1 MAARSLIGLDSS
13 VSKIHDP
20 SRVVTQSAYLLFY
33 RRRSSGPLGGP
44 RFQEILTN
52 FDNSLE
58 PSEDELAGSGEGQ
71 SLDANSSLRGSSGAL
86 TGVGVVRRQAN
97 HGLGRN
103 TKPHAIEGLPA
114 YQAHEDATPLLMRDD
129 EMNDGLPLNSIE
141 DEGIDVGMNYNN
153 IGLSAA
159 ALHSSQAVGSNWNW
173 QALDGL
179 NREPNFIS
187 GTGSEIDANDN
198 SDDGFNSAGSD
209 IVQHNS
215 SASSS
220 SIRARLDEFDN
231 TPAEGDGDD
240 GLFEDPSPVPDVDE
254 DDGRVDP
261 LTMHRELLQNR
272 HNAPTQQPE
281 FKVVAPSDTAEVE
294 EPATEIHVEDG
305 EGLKID

>member
-1 MAARSLIGLDSS
+1 
-13 VSKIHDP
+13 
-20 SRVVTQSAYLLFY
+20 
-33 RRRSSGPLGGP
+33 
-44 RFQEILTN
+44 
-52 FDNSLE
+52 
-58 PSEDELAGSGEGQ
+58 
-71 SLDANSSLRGSSGAL
+71 
-86 TGVGVVRRQAN
+86 
-97 HGLGRN
+97 
-103 TKPHAIEGLPA
+103 
-114 YQAHEDATPLLMRDD
+114 MRDD